1 MLPRAVTQVPA
12 KATTTKPECERTVRG
27 SLDEAVTA
35 TEPPAIGYKDAYKF
49 FVPLM
54 FMAELMFISHA
65 AVAAFLA
72 RMSDPEPILA
82 AYSSAFY
89 MHSTLG
95 SPMWALQLVFLSF
108 IKDRASVF
116 HLARF
121 SVLVLMSIGWMWI
134 VICFTPAGDWL
145 IQSLFGASAEVAG
158 AARLC
163 MFLSLLGIPIFVV
176 RAFCYCLM
184 MQNRRTMLVT
194 YGTVVRLVSLGGILL
209 LCADAPEHAAIGVLA
224 LTGCI
229 LLEMI
234 YAVYMARPFWRAL
247 PRKIEDLPS
256 YRKLW
261 RFSWPIMVMQTT
273 ETGVAFTTNFFLGR
287 LLQPELAIAAFGVL
301 DSLVRVLLSPLR
313 NLTQTCQALAKR
325 AEDQVVLLWF
335 SAQVGLLFMGVML
348 LFFIPEVRD
357 LALQTVMGLSDDMA
371 DYVAPAMW
379 STGALAVCM
388 AAATVSRGLLIVRQR
403 TGALAVASGARLA
416 SVIVVGVVALAT
428 GVQNGAIIGLVAL
441 TVAFGAEA
449 LILGGQLFILR
460 RGR

>member
-1 MLPRAVTQVPA
+1 MKSPTETAPA
-12 KATTTKPECERTVRG
+12 SPNRESA
-27 SLDEAVTA
+27 LA
-35 TEPPAIGYKDAYKF
+35 TEHRSITLKDAYKF

-72 RMSDPEPILA
+72 RMSNPEPILA
-82 AYSSAFY
+82 AYSIAFY

-95 SPMWALQLVFLSF
+95 SPMWALQLIFLSF

-121 SVLVLMSIGWMWI
+121 SVLVLASIGWIWI
-134 VICFTPAGDWL
+134 VICFTPAGEWL
-145 IQSLFGASAEVAG
+145 IQSLFGASAEVSESAK
-158 AARLC
+158 LC
-163 MFLSLLGIPIFVV
+163 MFLSLLGMPIFVV

-194 YGTVVRLVSLGGILL
+194 YGTMVRLGSLVGILA
-209 LCADAPEHAAIGVLA
+209 LCTAAPEHAAVGVLA

-229 LLEMI
+229 FFEML
-234 YAVYMARPFWRAL
+234 YAVYMARPFWRVL

-301 DSLVRVLLSPLR
+301 DSLIRVLLSPLR

-335 SAQVGLLFMGVML
+335 ATQVGLVFMAAML
-348 LFFIPEVRD
+348 LFFIPAVREI
-357 LALQTVMGLSDDMA
+357 ALQTVMGLTNDMTA
-371 DYVAPAMW
+371 YVAPAMW
-379 STGALAVCM
+379 LTAALAGCM

-416 SVIVVGVVALAT
+416 SVILVGVAALAT
-428 GVQNGAIIGLVAL
+428 GAQNGAIIGLVAL
-441 TVAFGAEA
+441 TAAFGTEA
-449 LILGGQLFILR
+449 LVLGGQLLILR
-460 RGR
+460 RNR